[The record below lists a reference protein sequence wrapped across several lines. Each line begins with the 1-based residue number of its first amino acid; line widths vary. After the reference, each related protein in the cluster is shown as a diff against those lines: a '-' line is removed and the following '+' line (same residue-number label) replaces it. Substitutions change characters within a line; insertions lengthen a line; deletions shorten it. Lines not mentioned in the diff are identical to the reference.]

1 MSALAFAPLESPA
14 PERRTDG
21 MRRERRRLRLL
32 SQAAE
37 PPVGNRVPAHLLEF
51 WDGALDA
58 NGRALDA
65 VTATKTYENGELQ
78 WLRQRL
84 RDERNWLACL
94 KAMGVYDVL
103 PTLCARPQKPV
114 TRVRHRPDVRSRPE
128 EESAGTGR
136 TRVWRSRR

>member
-1 MSALAFAPLESPA
+1 MSAPAFAPLESSA
-14 PERRTDG
+14 PERRTAG
-21 MRRERRRLRLL
+21 MRREQRRLRLL

-37 PPVGNRVPAHLLEF
+37 RPVGNRVPARLLEF

-65 VTATKTYENGELQ
+65 VTATKTYADEELR

-94 KAMGVYDVL
+94 KAMGRYDAL
-103 PTLCARPQKPV
+103 PTLYACPQKPES
-114 TRVRHRPDVRSRPE
+114 RVRHRPDVRSRPG
-128 EESAGTGR
+128 EESGGTKC
-136 TRVWRSRR
+136 TRVWRSWR